1 MANAK
6 LERAYTAAHVQAL
19 TLLED
24 LHESVEDLPAPD
36 SDPRS
41 EAAPLNWEHV
51 GSLQH
56 LCEQLRE
63 LKEHFG
69 KNFRA

>member
-6 LERAYTAAHVQAL
+6 LEHAYVKAHIQAL

-24 LHESVEDLPAPD
+24 LHQSVEDLPAPGGETGSLD
-36 SDPRS
+36 
-41 EAAPLNWEHV
+41 WGHV

-69 KNFRA
+69 ENFRA

>member
-6 LERAYTAAHVQAL
+6 LEHAYTAAHIQAL

-24 LHESVEDLPAPD
+24 LHESVEDLPAPG
-36 SDPRS
+36 S